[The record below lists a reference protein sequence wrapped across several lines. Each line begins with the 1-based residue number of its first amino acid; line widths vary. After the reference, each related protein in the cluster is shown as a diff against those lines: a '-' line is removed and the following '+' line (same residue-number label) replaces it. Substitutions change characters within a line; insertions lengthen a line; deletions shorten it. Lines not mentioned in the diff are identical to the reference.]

1 MAEVLSQNEIDALL
15 KALDSGALDV
25 EKVKDSGMRK
35 TRVYDFKR
43 PNKFGKEQI
52 RTLHA
57 VHEHFSRLF
66 STFLASMLRTFCE
79 VNLISV
85 EEQIFHE
92 FNNSLPD
99 PVILAVFELK
109 PMESSVLMEV
119 PTPICYAL
127 IERILG
133 GGGFVSGESR
143 EYTEIELA
151 LLERV
156 FRHMLRLFREA
167 WAHILPI
174 EPVLVRLETNPR
186 YNEVLSSNET
196 IAIITLRAQIGAAD
210 GLLNLCI
217 PHMSIKPYEEKM
229 SSRYRYAA
237 AYSGREAEDTSQ
249 EMLLRIQNASVEL
262 RAILG
267 ETEITARDVLELQAG
282 DVIRLNS
289 RIEAPVAVAVGE
301 RIKFKGVPGVS
312 NKHIAIRIESLQ
324 EEEWVHE

>member
-15 KALDSGALDV
+15 RALDSGTLDV
-25 EKVKDSGMRK
+25 QEVKDGGKRNP
-35 TRVYDFKR
+35 RAYDFKR

-57 VHEHFSRLF
+57 VHEHFSRLL

-79 VNLISV
+79 VSLISV
-85 EEQIFHE
+85 EEQIFYE

-99 PVILAVFELK
+99 PVILAVLELR

-167 WAHILPI
+167 WANILPV
-174 EPVLVRLETNPR
+174 EPALMRIETNPR
-186 YNEVLSSNET
+186 YNEALSTNET
-196 IAIITLRAQIGAAD
+196 IAIITLRVQIGGID
-210 GLLNLCI
+210 GLVNLCI
-217 PHMSIKPYEEKM
+217 PHLSIKPYEEKM
-229 SSRYRYAA
+229 SSRHRYAA
-237 AYSGREAEDTSQ
+237 AYSDKDAEGTS
-249 EMLLRIQNASVEL
+249 EKVLMRIQNSLVEL

-267 ETEITARDVLELQAG
+267 ETEITAREVLELQAG
-282 DVIRLNS
+282 DVIRLKS
-289 RIEAPVAVAVGE
+289 RIEAPMAVAVGE
-301 RIKFKGVPGVS
+301 GVKFRGIPGVK
-312 NKHIAIRIESLQ
+312 NKHIAIRIESAQ
-324 EEEWVHE
+324 EEEWIHE

>member
-1 MAEVLSQNEIDALL
+1 MADVLSQSEIDALL

-25 EKVKDSGMRK
+25 EEVKDSGKRK

-52 RTLHA
+52 RTLYA
-57 VHEHFSRLF
+57 VHEHLARLL
-66 STFLASMLRTFCE
+66 STFLASMMRTYCE

-99 PVILAVFELK
+99 PVILAVLELR

-119 PTPICYAL
+119 PTPLCYAL

-167 WAHILPI
+167 WAHILPM
-174 EPVLVRLETNPR
+174 EPALVRIETNPR
-186 YNEVLSSNET
+186 YNEVLSTNET
-196 IAIITLRAQIGAAD
+196 IAIITLRAQIGGAD
-210 GLLNLCI
+210 GLINLCI
-217 PHMSIKPYEEKM
+217 PHLSIKPYEEKM
-229 SSRYRYAA
+229 SSRYRYSA
-237 AYSGREAEDTSQ
+237 AYTGKDADGASGQ
-249 EMLLRIQNASVEL
+249 VLMRIQDSPVEL

-267 ETEITARDVLELQAG
+267 ETEITARDILELQAG
-282 DVIRLNS
+282 DVIRLSS
-289 RIEAPVAVAVGE
+289 RIETPVAVAVGE
-301 RIKFKGVPGVS
+301 RVKFLGIPGVK
-312 NKHIAIRIESLQ
+312 NKHIAIRIESAK
-324 EEEWVHE
+324 EEEWIHE